1 MKLKNPLKKLTKRF
15 KRIHLVETVHDIAYS
30 KTLNAY
36 IKIMNNALSVARQ
49 LKESGKVKEE
59 DIKAFK
65 KCFYMNND
73 PYPKELQEKV
83 IQLIVRLREDK
94 FLKEDAE
101 FIEKEY
107 IPLINEAREKD
118 LKKIDEMLG

>member
-1 MKLKNPLKKLTKRF
+1 MKLKSPLKKLTKRF
-15 KRIHLVETVHDIAYS
+15 KRIRLVETVHDITYS
-30 KTLNAY
+30 KVLNAY
-36 IKIMNNALSVARQ
+36 IEAMNNALSVARQ
-49 LKESGKVKEE
+49 LKESDKVKEE
-59 DIKAFK
+59 DINAFK

-83 IQLIVRLREDK
+83 IQLIVRLREGK

-107 IPLINEAREKD
+107 IPLIDEAREKD
-118 LKKIDEMLG
+118 LKKLDEML